1 MLSCRKGN
9 HAVALDSHRMIWT
22 QCPIQLSH
30 YYLTASSTPFLFS
43 FFFKNLYH
51 VSPSQLFLLSSTALR
66 LPSPPTS
73 PPPLP
78 PSLQCSGWQMFG
90 WLACHNNCG
99 AGCLMWLALAVL
111 WVLHSQDRTG
121 QDISW
126 GYGWRKEKWGYE
138 QEQKRGAETRVLI
151 FVFFPASLFRKKIS
165 IGIVVIS
172 E

>member
-1 MLSCRKGN
+1 MVSSFIVSGLQKLVGIVTQAFVFGLLSWELKPKNYWPIMCIIVTGHHLSPFSS
-9 HAVALDSHRMIWT
+9 HAFFFVSVSAM
-22 QCPIQLSH
+22 
-30 YYLTASSTPFLFS
+30 FLFLH
-43 FFFKNLYH
+43 FYF
-51 VSPSQLFLLSSTALR
+51 SPLLLP

-99 AGCLMWLALAVL
+99 AGCLRWLALAVL

-138 QEQKRGAETRVLI
+138 QGGQQKRGA
-151 FVFFPASLFRKKIS
+151 KKK
-165 IGIVVIS
+165 
-172 E
+172 EF